1 MSERTTGYQ
10 RLFAELKRRH
20 VFKVAAIYG
29 AVAFAVLQVADPL
42 ATALGLPDSFLS
54 LVLALLMLG
63 FPVALVLAW
72 AFEVTP
78 EGVQKTESAAP
89 GEIEAIVAEPASRR
103 WPSGLLALAG
113 IALLFG
119 GGWWMGQRSGSGTAL
134 DLSVQEANA
143 AEFDMVAVLPFEN
156 LGGVE
161 ENEVLASGLQL
172 DLQAKLGRVDALRV
186 IWPGSVREYRASTK
200 TDREIADEL
209 GADFILRG
217 SVRRSG
223 ERVRVDVQLID
234 AGTSESLWGEQFD
247 RDVTPDNLF
256 DIQSEIAGAVA
267 RRLATRMSPADL
279 AALDEGPPSTSMGAL
294 AAYNQARE
302 LYNLG
307 GGYFGETWNDAIE
320 QAERAVELDP
330 AFVEAWSF
338 LARLNSLV
346 SQGDASRTEPAR
358 EAVLRAEALAPESVR
373 AITARAFYTYYVEN
387 EFEQA
392 LTLLERVE
400 PLAPSDVDVASGI
413 AFLHRRLGRW
423 DASLE
428 AFKKVIALDPR
439 SSHLLEEYAGTLIRL
454 GRMTAADEVAERAL
468 QIAPASPS
476 VRQAK
481 IESTI
486 ARHGDVGRARSLAE
500 ELRLDPTDLTEA
512 QILTWLALLEKD
524 LDEAARR
531 ADGIPG
537 QTEQFAESRRLFQ
550 RGWVAALRG
559 EDATAIGDSIAALG
573 LTPGTPGAAQ
583 MWSAAAAAFAGD
595 EDRAWALMDEG
606 VRLVEASGDLWVEME
621 ARSNRAAIKALFGS
635 REGALDELGEL
646 VDQPGAD
653 LSRHGLQLN
662 RTWDR
667 LRDDPRFDELVERR
681 RAFEERAAREAEAD
695 RPWLP

>member
-1 MSERTTGYQ
+1 MSERTAGYQ

-63 FPVALVLAW
+63 FPVAMVLAW

-119 GGWWMGQRSGSGTAL
+119 GGWWMGQRSGSGAGV
-134 DLSVQEANA
+134 DLGVSEARA
-143 AEFDMVAVLPFEN
+143 ADFDMVAVLPFEN

-172 DLQAKLGRVDALRV
+172 DLQAKLGRLDALRV

-234 AGTSESLWGEQFD
+234 AATSESLWGEQFD

-267 RRLATRMSPADL
+267 RRLATQMSPADL
-279 AALDEGPPSTSMGAL
+279 AALDEGPPSKSMTAL

-302 LYNLG
+302 VYNASSG
-307 GGYFGETWNDAIE
+307 VFGSPWYDAI
-320 QAERAVELDP
+320 AHAGRAVELDP
-330 AFVEAWSF
+330 GFVEAWSF

-346 SQGDASRTEPAR
+346 AQGDTLRIGPAR
-358 EAVLRAEALAPESVR
+358 EAVRRAEALAPESVE
-373 AITARAFYTYYVEN
+373 AIKARAFYTYYVEN
-387 EFEQA
+387 EFEEA

-413 AFLHRRLGRW
+413 AFLHRRLGQW

-428 AFKKVIALDPR
+428 AFKKVVALDPR
-439 SSHLLEEYAGTLIRL
+439 TPHLLEEYGETLSRL
-454 GRMTAADEVAERAL
+454 GRVVAADEVAERAL
-468 QIAPASPS
+468 QIAPGSPS
-476 VRQAK
+476 VRELK
-481 IESTI
+481 ISTTV
-486 ARHGDVGRARSLAE
+486 ARTGDVGRAHSLAE
-500 ELRLDPTDLTEA
+500 ELRLDPSNPTESWSLA
-512 QILTWLALLEKD
+512 TLALLED
-524 LDEAARR
+524 DPDEAARLVDGVPR
-531 ADGIPG
+531 QAD
-537 QTEQFAESRRLFQ
+537 QFAEGRRLFR
-550 RGWVAALRG
+550 RGLVAVIG
-559 EDATAIGDSIAALG
+559 GTDATAVGDSIVALSHSVDHRPLAEYFVG
-573 LTPGTPGAAQ
+573 LG
-583 MWSAAAAAFAGD
+583 SAFAGG
-595 EDRAWALMDEG
+595 EDRAWDLIDET
-606 VRLVEASGDLWVEME
+606 VQTVESDGDLWTGNEL
-621 ARSNRAAIKALFGS
+621 RSDRVTMLALLGD
-635 REGALDELGEL
+635 REEALDELDDL
-646 VDQPGAD
+646 VDQPGANLTLHD
-653 LSRHGLQLN
+653 LRLHP
-662 RTWDR
+662 TWDR
-667 LRDDPRFDELVERR
+667 LRDDPRFGEIVERR
-681 RAFEERAAREAEAD
+681 RAFEERGAREAEAD